1 MRLSATSKNERNYRV
16 MRRKGLIAVL
26 TAVMVLA
33 SSAFCFAGSGDLVLE
48 KSYPEDGQ
56 KNTSIENV
64 GVKMYFNGT
73 FTDEATREANAKAIK
88 IVDSKGKKI
97 KTKTLYSDDEDGM
110 VLVVATSG
118 KTSTVSASETYTL
131 VIKPGFTDDNGNTLG
146 EETKVSF
153 KTYNQRVNNIV
164 NMVMMVVMFGGIM
177 VLSLKQTKD
186 EANKKKEETANK
198 EVFNPYREAKRT
210 GKTLEEV
217 MAEEAK
223 RQEKLA
229 KKKKK
234 TEDDAPHEKI
244 ECAKVLNNVYKVKK
258 PKALLETEENVKKS
272 TAEAK
277 AAKKAQAQKKPK
289 AKKK

>member
-1 MRLSATSKNERNYRV
+1 

-64 GVKMYFNGT
+64 GVKMFFNGT
-73 FTDEATREANAKAIK
+73 FKDEATREANAKAIK

-118 KTSTVSASETYTL
+118 NASPVSSSETYSL
-131 VIKPGFTDDNGNTLG
+131 VIKAGFTDDNGNTLG
-146 EETKVSF
+146 EETKVNF

-164 NMVMMVVMFGGIM
+164 NTLMMVVMFGGIM
-177 VLSLKQTKD
+177 VLSLKQNKD
-186 EANKKKEETANK
+186 AEAKKEAEAPK
-198 EVFNPYREAKRT
+198 EAFNPYREAKRT

-223 RQEKLA
+223 KQEKLA
-229 KKKKK
+229 KKRKKK
-234 TEDDAPHEKI
+234 TEEEEDTHEKI

-258 PKALLETEENVKKS
+258 PKALLETEEEVKRNA
-272 TAEAK
+272 AEAK
-277 AAKKAQAQKKPK
+277 AAKKAQTQKKPK